1 MSRDRAQQLL
11 VFRTGHELFGLE
23 LSGVHEVVDTP
34 VLNRVPEMPPTVLG
48 VVSVRGELITV
59 YDPTPLLTPGGANG
73 PAGAALLFTHG
84 DRRIALAV
92 EDVMDAVS
100 IDDGMLRPTNGL
112 DAGDRLVRGLVR
124 CGADLIVVL
133 DVEVLVESAAA
144 QATAGGPGGG
154 GRT

>member
-1 MSRDRAQQLL
+1 MSRDGAHRLL
-11 VFRTGHELFGLE
+11 VFRIGREFFGVE

-34 VLNRVPEMPPTVLG
+34 VLNRVPEMPPTMLG

-73 PAGAALLFTHG
+73 LAGAALLFTHG

-92 EDVMDAVS
+92 DDVMDAIS
-100 IDDGMLRPTNGL
+100 IDDGMLRAANGL

-124 CGADLIVVL
+124 RGPDLIVVL
-133 DVEVLVESAAA
+133 DVEVLVESAAE
-144 QATAGGPGGG
+144 QATGGG
-154 GRT
+154 GRP

>member
-1 MSRDRAQQLL
+1 MSRDGAEQLL
-11 VFRTGHELFGLE
+11 VFRIGRELFGLE
-23 LSGVHEVVDTP
+23 LSGVHEVVDAP
-34 VLNRVPEMPPTVLG
+34 VLNHVPEMPPTVLG

-59 YDPTPLLTPGGANG
+59 YDPTPLLIPGATNG

-84 DRRIALAV
+84 NRRIAVAV
-92 EDVMDAVS
+92 DDVMDAVS
-100 IDDGMLRPTNGL
+100 IDDGMLRATNGL

-124 CGADLIVVL
+124 RGTDLIVVL

-144 QATAGGPGGG
+144 QTTG